1 MKKII
6 TLISVFTIGFGF
18 FAKAQYIGI
27 KDLPASVTEDFS
39 FKYPKLSKVDWEKD
53 GKKYKATFNVETY
66 AHEVIYDQKGNI
78 ISQVFAVPVA
88 NLPADVFN
96 GVKKN
101 FPDVQVKEA
110 NQIVENGKISYKLNL
125 VDENN
130 GLERILIA
138 PDGRI
143 IKTLITEN

>member
-18 FAKAQYIGI
+18 FANAQYIGI

-53 GKKYKATFNVETY
+53 GKKFKATFNVETY
-66 AHEVIYDQKGNI
+66 AHEVVYDQKGNV

-88 NLPADVFN
+88 NLPSDVFD

>member
-18 FAKAQYIGI
+18 FANAQYIGI
-27 KDLPASVTEDFS
+27 KDLPASITEDFS

-66 AHEVIYDQKGNI
+66 AHEVVYDQKGNI
-78 ISQVFAVPVA
+78 VSQVFAVPVA
-88 NLPADVFN
+88 NLPSDVFN

-130 GLERILIA
+130 GSERILIA

-143 IKTLITEN
+143 IKTIITEN

>member
-6 TLISVFTIGFGF
+6 TLVSVFSLGFGF
-18 FAKAQYIGI
+18 FANAQYIGI
-27 KDLPASVTEDFS
+27 KDLPASVSEDFS

-66 AHEVIYDQKGNI
+66 AHEVVYDQKGNI
-78 ISQVFAVPVA
+78 VSQVFTVPVA
-88 NLPADVFN
+88 NLPSDVFN

-130 GLERILIA
+130 ALARVLMT

-143 IKTLITEN
+143 IKTLASED